1 MCRGLDRN
9 GFHYYIVAEKVK
21 ETAMQINPSKYEVE
35 LVRGNIDSLLLFLIK
50 EEGNTYGYQLIKEV
64 KKRSEGYFQFK
75 EGTVY
80 PALHRLE
87 NDGLIQGKWTKLS
100 NGQERRYY
108 SITKKGLEMLGERI
122 KAWQGFTM
130 AMNLIIKPREAKGTI

>member
-1 MCRGLDRN
+1 MPSS
-9 GFHYYIVAEKVK
+9 
-21 ETAMQINPSKYEVE
+21 PSKYQVE
-35 LVRGNIDSLLLFLIK
+35 LIRGNICCLLLFLIN
-50 EEGNTYGYQLIKEV
+50 EEGNSYGYQLIKEV

-87 NDGLIQGKWTKLS
+87 NEGLVKGKWVKQQ

-108 SITKKGLEMLGERI
+108 RITGKGVEALRERMSGG
-122 KAWQGFTM
+122 QGFTA
-130 AMNLIIKPREAKGTI
+130 AMNLVICAQ